1 METQAECSAL
11 PQMMSSDIGK
21 LAEALAKAQSEMEPA
36 TKDTTNPFFKSQYA
50 SLASCWQA
58 CRGPLTKHGLAVVQ
72 TTEPDNGNVTV
83 ISILT
88 HSSGQWIKG
97 KLSVKPSK
105 TDSQA
110 LGSCLSYLRR
120 YSLSAL
126 VGLSTQDDDAESTM
140 SRQKPDTG
148 KPKTASK
155 TAAMKKV
162 AETPPLKTPTE
173 AERKASFLKAV
184 TPLAEKMG
192 SEVFDAFLTE
202 QKIKSLDD
210 LKTSKSRNDFFEAL
224 KKEAA

>member
-1 METQAECSAL
+1 MEDQAVYNIENYTAPPAMQS
-11 PQMMSSDIGK
+11 PEIGK
-21 LAEALAKAQSEMEPA
+21 LAEALAKAQAEMEPA
-36 TKDTTNPFFKSQYA
+36 TKDANNPFFKSQYA

-58 CRGPLTKHGLAVVQ
+58 CRGPLTKHGLAIIQ

-97 KLSVKPSK
+97 KLSVKPPK

-140 SRQKPDTG
+140 SRQNTVREKTTT
-148 KPKTASK
+148 KKAAPKK
-155 TAAMKKV
+155 TNMKKFI
-162 AETPPLKTPTE
+162 E
-173 AERKASFLKAV
+173 AV
-184 TPLAEKMG
+184 TPIAEKMG
-192 SEVFDAFLTE
+192 PEVFDAFMTE
-202 QKIKSLDD
+202 NNVKSLDELTNREAQTD
-210 LKTSKSRNDFFEAL
+210 FYNKLK
-224 KKEAA
+224 AA

>member
-1 METQAECSAL
+1 MEDQAVYNIENYTAPPAMQS
-11 PQMMSSDIGK
+11 PEIGK
-21 LAEALAKAQSEMEPA
+21 LAEALAKAQAEMEPA
-36 TKDTTNPFFKSQYA
+36 TKDANNPFFKSQYA

-58 CRGPLTKHGLAVVQ
+58 CRGPLTKHGLAIIQ

-97 KLSVKPSK
+97 KLSVKPPK

-140 SRQKPDTG
+140 SRQNTVKEKTTT
-148 KPKTASK
+148 KKAAPKK
-155 TAAMKKV
+155 TNMKKFI
-162 AETPPLKTPTE
+162 E
-173 AERKASFLKAV
+173 AV
-184 TPLAEKMG
+184 TPIAEKMG
-192 SEVFDAFLTE
+192 PEVFDAFMTE
-202 QKIKSLDD
+202 NNVKSLDELTNREAQTD
-210 LKTSKSRNDFFEAL
+210 FYNKLK
-224 KKEAA
+224 AA

>member
-1 METQAECSAL
+1 METPAEYNVT
-11 PQMMSSDIGK
+11 PQNPMQSPEIGK
-21 LAEALAKAQSEMEPA
+21 LAEALAKAQAEMEPA
-36 TKDTTNPFFKSQYA
+36 TKDAANPFFKSQYA

-58 CRGPLTKHGLAVVQ
+58 CRGPLTKHGLAIIQ

-97 KLSVKPSK
+97 KLSVKPPK

-140 SRQKPDTG
+140 SRQNTVKEKTTT
-148 KPKTASK
+148 KKAAPKK
-155 TAAMKKV
+155 TNMKKFI
-162 AETPPLKTPTE
+162 E
-173 AERKASFLKAV
+173 AV
-184 TPLAEKMG
+184 TPIAEKMG
-192 SEVFDAFLTE
+192 PEVFDAFMTE
-202 QKIKSLDD
+202 NNVKSLDELTTREAQTD
-210 LKTSKSRNDFFEAL
+210 FYNKLK
-224 KKEAA
+224 AA

>member
-1 METQAECSAL
+1 MEDQAVYNIENYTAPPAMQS
-11 PQMMSSDIGK
+11 PEIGK
-21 LAEALAKAQSEMEPA
+21 LAEALAKAQAEMEPA
-36 TKDTTNPFFKSQYA
+36 TKDANNPFFKSQYA

-58 CRGPLTKHGLAVVQ
+58 CRGPLTKHGLAIIQ

-97 KLSVKPSK
+97 KLSVKPPK

-140 SRQKPDTG
+140 SRQNTVKEKTTT
-148 KPKTASK
+148 KKATPKK
-155 TAAMKKV
+155 TNMKKFI
-162 AETPPLKTPTE
+162 E
-173 AERKASFLKAV
+173 AV
-184 TPLAEKMG
+184 TPIAEKMG
-192 SEVFDAFLTE
+192 PEVFDAFMTE
-202 QKIKSLDD
+202 NNVKSLDELTNREAQTD
-210 LKTSKSRNDFFEAL
+210 FYNKLK
-224 KKEAA
+224 AA

>member
-1 METQAECSAL
+1 MEDQAVYNIENYTAPPAMQS
-11 PQMMSSDIGK
+11 PEIGK
-21 LAEALAKAQSEMEPA
+21 LAEALAKAQAEMEPA
-36 TKDTTNPFFKSQYA
+36 TKDANNPFFKSQYA

-58 CRGPLTKHGLAVVQ
+58 CRGPLTKHGLAIIQ

-97 KLSVKPSK
+97 KLSVKPPK

-140 SRQKPDTG
+140 SRQNTVKEKTTT
-148 KPKTASK
+148 KKAAPKK
-155 TAAMKKV
+155 TNMKKFI
-162 AETPPLKTPTE
+162 E
-173 AERKASFLKAV
+173 AV
-184 TPLAEKMG
+184 TPIAEKMG
-192 SEVFDAFLTE
+192 PEVFDAFMTE
-202 QKIKSLDD
+202 NNVKSLDELTTREAQTD
-210 LKTSKSRNDFFEAL
+210 FYNKLK
-224 KKEAA
+224 AA

>member
-1 METQAECSAL
+1 MEDQAVYNIENYTAPPAMQS
-11 PQMMSSDIGK
+11 PEIGK
-21 LAEALAKAQSEMEPA
+21 LAEALAKAQAEMEPA
-36 TKDTTNPFFKSQYA
+36 TKDAANPFFKSQYA

-58 CRGPLTKHGLAVVQ
+58 CRGPLTKHGLAIIQ

-97 KLSVKPSK
+97 KLSVKPPK

-140 SRQKPDTG
+140 SRQNTVKEKTTT
-148 KPKTASK
+148 KKATPKK
-155 TAAMKKV
+155 TNMKKFI
-162 AETPPLKTPTE
+162 E
-173 AERKASFLKAV
+173 AV
-184 TPLAEKMG
+184 TPIAEKMG
-192 SEVFDAFLTE
+192 PEVFDAFMTE
-202 QKIKSLDD
+202 NNVKSLDELTNREAQTD
-210 LKTSKSRNDFFEAL
+210 FYNKLK
-224 KKEAA
+224 AA

>member
-1 METQAECSAL
+1 MEDQAVYNIENYTAPPAMQS
-11 PQMMSSDIGK
+11 PDIGK

-36 TKDTTNPFFKSQYA
+36 TKDANNPFFKSQYA

-58 CRGPLTKHGLAVVQ
+58 CRGPLTKHGLAIIQ

-97 KLSVKPSK
+97 KLSVKPPK

-140 SRQKPDTG
+140 SRQNTVKEKTTT
-148 KPKTASK
+148 KKATPKK
-155 TAAMKKV
+155 TNMKKFI
-162 AETPPLKTPTE
+162 E
-173 AERKASFLKAV
+173 AV
-184 TPLAEKMG
+184 TPIAEKMG
-192 SEVFDAFLTE
+192 PEVFDAFMTE
-202 QKIKSLDD
+202 NNVKSLDELTNREAQTD
-210 LKTSKSRNDFFEAL
+210 FYNKLK
-224 KKEAA
+224 AA

>member
-1 METQAECSAL
+1 MQS
-11 PQMMSSDIGK
+11 PDIGK

-36 TKDTTNPFFKSQYA
+36 TKDANIPFFKSQDA

-58 CRGPLTKHGLAVVQ
+58 CRGPLTKHGLAIIQ

-88 HSSGQWIKG
+88 HSSGQWVKG
-97 KLSVKPSK
+97 KLSVKPPK

-140 SRQKPDTG
+140 SRQNTVKEKTTT
-148 KPKTASK
+148 KKAAPKK
-155 TAAMKKV
+155 TNMMKFI
-162 AETPPLKTPTE
+162 E
-173 AERKASFLKAV
+173 AV
-184 TPLAEKMG
+184 TPIAEKMG
-192 SEVFDAFLTE
+192 PEVFDAFMTE
-202 QKIKSLDD
+202 NNVKSLDELTNREAQTD
-210 LKTSKSRNDFFEAL
+210 FYNKLK
-224 KKEAA
+224 AA

>member
-1 METQAECSAL
+1 MQSPE
-11 PQMMSSDIGK
+11 IGK
-21 LAEALAKAQSEMEPA
+21 LAEALAKAQAEMEPA
-36 TKDTTNPFFKSQYA
+36 TKDANNPFFKSQYA

-58 CRGPLTKHGLAVVQ
+58 CRGPLTKHGLAIIQ

-97 KLSVKPSK
+97 KLSVKPPK

-140 SRQKPDTG
+140 SRQNTVKEKTTT
-148 KPKTASK
+148 KKATPKK
-155 TAAMKKV
+155 TNMKKFI
-162 AETPPLKTPTE
+162 E
-173 AERKASFLKAV
+173 AV
-184 TPLAEKMG
+184 TPIAEKMG
-192 SEVFDAFLTE
+192 PEVFDAFMTE
-202 QKIKSLDD
+202 NNVKSLDELTNREAQTD
-210 LKTSKSRNDFFEAL
+210 FYNKLK
-224 KKEAA
+224 AA